1 MAILTNQVS
10 KKDLQNIVGVDPAPP
25 ESLDTL
31 GELAA
36 AIEGIEGI
44 NDIQAFQDEVD
55 RIETSIGVMIDSNGN
70 FVTPDPSRNFIST
83 ATSIT
88 NAIELLD
95 TALKTEQ
102 TARTNADSNLTLSIN
117 ANTQDIET
125 LNLTLQAEITERQ
138 GNDANQVDRISALEN
153 DHVTVAQFT
162 GLDQRID
169 QLEIDLP
176 AEIQDRIDD
185 VADLQAQIN
194 AEILARQNADSAI
207 DTRIDDVELHHLHSN
222 SFYANDGL
230 SDIQTEIDNV
240 GAQQGKVV
248 FVTSGSFGGSTVLL
262 NDKTNIA
269 VIAPDAGTTI
279 CELAAG
285 RGMTVSGTSERV
297 RVANIQVEGALTI
310 NGTKG
315 RHFFYSCEFQGGVTI
330 DGTTDST
337 ATFITFSDC
346 SFKNQNIN
354 ISNLTNCIV
363 YFDRCSFGN
372 KRIIPTNVA
381 SPTLII
387 VTECSG
393 LNSLQTNLTSGVV
406 LVGRTGYFDNTVKMF
421 STTSDYVNLGTGV
434 ITTFSGSY
442 NQLTNK
448 PTLVTAA
455 SQLSD
460 YNTLLLTSMKG
471 VANGVAELDS
481 NGLIPNHHIPPLAL
495 TKPYVVQTIA
505 DRDAL
510 TGINTGDVAIV
521 VNDPTPANNGNY
533 IYDADLPSWI
543 GLYNSTAPVNQVNGQ
558 IGDVTLYTGDI
569 QEGAGANSEPSQ
581 LFFTDERALTATV
594 TSNINTDNLAP
605 STQTVKSYVTGITDA
620 LDTRLGSVEADALT
634 HATIT
639 YVDNQLAAKLDS
651 ASYTASDVLTKIK
664 TVDGASSG
672 LDADLLDGLDSSDF
686 VKLAGSQTITGDKT
700 FSGALIATTKTAGD
714 NSTSVA
720 TTAYVDNA
728 VAGFESVSGIRTAV
742 GLNSSDS
749 WSLPTSYYLGAQ
761 TVITGALN
769 VLDTQVYNNNT
780 VNTAQNTS
788 LGLSSNGT
796 KTDFSS
802 THYVTGNSS
811 FKAAIEALDAG
822 LNTVAG
828 NVPTIN
834 NLSDINNVNVAENL
848 GDNGKF
854 LKWDNT
860 TSKWVADSV
869 PAGYTDNNAK
879 DTVGAMF
886 EAATGDI
893 TFTYD
898 EATRTI
904 SSNVSA
910 GSVGITQ
917 INGYTDATVVL
928 GGADIQAGFA
938 PSYYNGGTGDIKAHL
953 QGVDA
958 TFNLKAGR
966 GQANLF
972 SQANTFANDAK
983 YDGTYTLATSDNS
996 TKFASTAWVTTKLGS
1011 ITGAL
1016 IYRGGYNALTGL
1028 PSLASAVV
1036 GDVYVVTA
1044 AGTLAGQTLIIGD
1057 LLIFKENVSGGV
1069 VQSSN
1074 FNVVNQA
1081 PGVASVNGAT
1091 GSVTLTGNDINSG
1104 ITATNYTAAN
1114 AKIDSHLSGI
1124 NTKLGTTASLS
1135 GNNTWTSTNTFNGI
1149 VAMAG
1154 ATYVQVPTAGVD
1166 YDTYDVKAVNRI
1178 YMNNWVNSKALTKAG
1193 NLAGLTDLAGA
1204 RGNLGLGTAAV
1215 ANTGTSSGNVPVLGA
1230 SGLPAVGGVN
1240 LTTLPSIDACSD
1252 VVITSATNGQVLS
1265 YNGTNWVNSAPGAAM
1280 SRATVITAPT
1290 TTPYAIPTVSG
1301 GVIEV
1306 LYVLSPTA
1314 TQTVNLTNVTAAGN
1328 AGLKL
1333 TFKKLTAPLVQIR
1346 PATGEAIDGLTAGT
1360 ELINQYASL
1369 TLISNGTSWSI
1380 I

>member
-1 MAILTNQVS
+1 MAIIVTKLPIPSNEKGVPGGVATLDPVTGYIPLSQIDPSIGGQGDVLSVNS
-10 KKDLQNIVGVDPAPP
+10 IDPDQNGNVDI
-25 ESLDTL
+25 TT
-31 GELAA
+31 
-36 AIEGIEGI
+36 
-44 NDIQAFQDEVD
+44 NDIPELNNLYYTQQRFTTAF
-55 RIETSIGVMIDSNGN
+55 N
-70 FVTPDPSRNFIST
+70 T
-83 ATSIT
+83 AILPT
-88 NAIELLD
+88 
-95 TALKTEQ
+95 
-102 TARTNADSNLTLSIN
+102 
-117 ANTQDIET
+117 TQSIET
-125 LNLTLQAEITERQ
+125 LDLALQGEIIIRQ
-138 GNDANQVDRISALEN
+138 GNDANQVDRISTLEN

-207 DTRIDDVELHHLHSN
+207 DTRIDDVEAHHLHAN

-230 SDIQTEIDNV
+230 SDIQTEIDSV

-248 FVTSGSFGGSTVLL
+248 FVTSGSFGGSTVLI
-262 NDKTNIA
+262 NDKTNLA
-269 VIAPDAGTTI
+269 VVAPDVGNTI
-279 CELAAG
+279 CELASG
-285 RGMTVSGTSERV
+285 RGMTISGTSERI
-297 RVANIQVEGALTI
+297 RVANLQIEGAFAI

-315 RHFFYSCEFQGGVTI
+315 RHIFSDCDFLGGVSI
-330 DGTTDST
+330 NGTTDST
-337 ATFITFSDC
+337 NTYITFTDC
-346 SFKNQNIN
+346 GFANQNIN
-354 ISNLTNCIV
+354 ISNLTNCVI
-363 YFDRCSFGN
+363 YFARCSFN
-372 KRIIPTNVA
+372 NLRIIPTNVA
-381 SPTLII
+381 SPLLII
-387 VTECSG
+387 LTECSG

-406 LVGRTGYFDNTVKMF
+406 IVGRTGYFDNTVKMF

-505 DRDAL
+505 ARDAL

-558 IGDVTLYTGDI
+558 VGDVTLYTGDI

-581 LFFTDERALTATV
+581 LFFTDTRALTATV

-634 HATIT
+634 HATVT
-639 YVDNQLAAKLDS
+639 YVDNALSAKLDS
-651 ASYTASDVLTKIK
+651 SSYTASDVLTKIK

-769 VLDTQVYNNNT
+769 VLDTQVYNANT
-780 VNTAQNTS
+780 VNTSQNTA

-886 EAATGDI
+886 EAATGDVI
-893 TFTYD
+893 FTYD
-898 EATRTI
+898 EVNRTI
-904 SSNVSA
+904 TTNVST

-917 INGYTDATVVL
+917 INGYTDPTVVL
-928 GGADIQAGFA
+928 GGVDIQTGFT

-953 QGVDA
+953 QSIDA

-983 YDGTYTLATSDNS
+983 YDGSYTLATSDNS

-1011 ITGAL
+1011 ISGAL
-1016 IYRGGYNALTGL
+1016 IYRGGYNANTGL
-1028 PSLASAVV
+1028 PSLASSVI

-1069 VQSSN
+1069 VQSN
-1074 FNVVNQA
+1074 DFNVVNQA

-1104 ITATNYTAAN
+1104 FTPTNYTVSN
-1114 AKIDSHLSGI
+1114 SKIDSHFSGLNSKLASVVLTSSS
-1124 NTKLGTTASLS
+1124 NTFTASQ
-1135 GNNTWTSTNTFNGI
+1135 TFNNNI
-1149 VAMAG
+1149 NASASALV
-1154 ATYVQVPTAGVD
+1154 TVPTAGVD
-1166 YDTYDVKAVNRI
+1166 YDTNDVKAVNRT
-1178 YMNNWVNSKALTKAG
+1178 YLTNWANNKALLKSG
-1193 NLAGLTDLAGA
+1193 NLAGLASVSTA
-1204 RGNLGLGTAAV
+1204 RSNLGLGTAAT
-1215 ANTGTSSGNVPVLGA
+1215 ANTGTSSGNVPMLGLT
-1230 SGLPAVGGVN
+1230 GLPAVGGSS
-1240 LTTLPSIDACSD
+1240 LTSLPGIDTLSD

-1265 YNGTNWVNSAPGAAM
+1265 YNGTNWVNAAPGAAM
-1280 SRATVITAPT
+1280 SRLTVISNT
-1290 TTPYAIPTVSG
+1290 TSAFVPAAVAS

-1306 LYVLSPTA
+1306 LYVLSPPLSG
-1314 TQTVNLTNVTAAGN
+1314 TVTLTNISAVGN
-1328 AGLKL
+1328 TGLKL
-1333 TFKKLTAPLVQIR
+1333 TFKKLTTPLMTIV
-1346 PATGEAIDGLTAGT
+1346 PAVNESIDGLAAGA

-1369 TLISNGTSWSI
+1369 TIISNGTNWLI
-1380 I
+1380 V